1 MPPTQKEWQDLLV
14 YLSKLDDRLQR
25 LAEWQE
31 IYDDRSKWFTRS
43 VFGALIVIIL
53 GNIVTFTLTVLAW
66 AFMLLLGPA
75 SLARTLSVLLG
86 GR

>member
-14 YLSKLDDRLQR
+14 YLSKLEDRLQR

-53 GNIVTFTLTVLAW
+53 GNLATFTLTILAW

-75 SLARTLSVLLG
+75 SLSRTLSVLLG

>member
-53 GNIVTFTLTVLAW
+53 GNVATFTLTVLAW